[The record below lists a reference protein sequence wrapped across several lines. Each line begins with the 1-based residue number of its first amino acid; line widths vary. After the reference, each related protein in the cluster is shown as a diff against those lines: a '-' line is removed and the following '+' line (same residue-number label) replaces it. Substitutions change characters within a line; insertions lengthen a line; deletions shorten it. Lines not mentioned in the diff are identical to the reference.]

1 MSDLKRF
8 NIVNAYF
15 NNGFFYRFY
24 WNSKEFILTMLK
36 ILLICLIFVGW
47 FIFLLF
53 RVLVGCL
60 FIVLWFLVM
69 SLPWM
74 FSFLFLQ
81 GVGLDNMANLIS
93 KFWKLL
99 NLSWWVFSEK
109 GTTLKK
115 WLFYNSFWNLKKDKI
130 KIDNLEF

>member
-8 NIVNAYF
+8 NIINTYF

-99 NLSWWVFSEK
+99 NLSWWVFYEK
-109 GTTLKK
+109 GDKLKK